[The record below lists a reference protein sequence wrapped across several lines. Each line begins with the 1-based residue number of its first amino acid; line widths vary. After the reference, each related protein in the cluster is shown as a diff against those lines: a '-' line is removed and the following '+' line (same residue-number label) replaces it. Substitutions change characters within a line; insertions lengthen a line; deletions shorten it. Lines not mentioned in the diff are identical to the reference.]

1 MGSILAFVKQIFS
14 LATIEGLTRFTDQH
28 GTLIYWVLLAIVFA
42 ETGFVVT
49 PLLPGDSLLFTAGF
63 VANATGKIDLPLL
76 GGGLIVA
83 AILGDTVNYHVGKA
97 IGPRVMNKP
106 DSKIFRKEYL
116 DKTHEYFEKYGGK
129 TIILARFVPI
139 VRTFA
144 PFVAGAGA
152 MSYGKFI
159 TFNIMGAVAWVTT
172 MMGAG
177 VALGG
182 LEVVRKHFEKVVILI
197 VLVSV
202 MPMALEFWK
211 HRQAARAEKQ
221 PPAA

>member
-28 GTLIYWVLLAIVFA
+28 GTLIYWVLIAIVFA

-63 VANATGKIDLPLL
+63 VANATGKIDLLTL

-97 IGPRVMNKP
+97 IGPRVMKDEN
-106 DSKIFRKEYL
+106 SKIFKKQYL

-159 TFNIMGAVAWVTT
+159 TFNVIGAVAWVTT

-202 MPMALEFWK
+202 LPMALEFWK
-211 HRQAARAEKQ
+211 HRQAAKQAKAE
-221 PPAA
+221 

>member
-1 MGSILAFVKQIFS
+1 MGSIVAFFKQIFS
-14 LATIEGLTRFTDQH
+14 LATIQGLTQFTDQH

-63 VANATGKIDLPLL
+63 VANATGKIDLVLL
-76 GGGLIVA
+76 GGGLILA

-97 IGPRVMNKP
+97 IGPRVMNKT
-106 DSKIFRKEYL
+106 DSRIFKKEYL
-116 DKTHEYFEKYGGK
+116 DKTHEYFERYGGK

-152 MSYGKFI
+152 MNYGKFI
-159 TFNIMGAVAWVTT
+159 VFNVIGAVAWVTA

-177 VALGG
+177 VLLGG
-182 LEVVRKHFEKVVILI
+182 LEIVQKHFEKVVILI

-202 MPMALEFWK
+202 MPMILEYWK
-211 HRQAARAEKQ
+211 QRRAARAAKE
-221 PPAA
+221 PASA